1 MAKKIVIKLE
11 GGLIQIIQMPTALK
25 DVEVEI
31 HEYSKDEVAAVPSY
45 QLCEDEEGKEYYPF
59 QYDYREIEQ
68 DDSVTIGDSTAM
80 DEILKILQEPEWSPD
95 SIEQVCE
102 IVRMTNRHHDA
113 EESEGESS

>member
-45 QLCEDEEGKEYYPF
+45 QLCG
-59 QYDYREIEQ
+59 
-68 DDSVTIGDSTAM
+68 
-80 DEILKILQEPEWSPD
+80 
-95 SIEQVCE
+95 
-102 IVRMTNRHHDA
+102 
-113 EESEGESS
+113 